1 VTGCDQMAET
11 CDLKSRMFPK
21 CKVVFLGA
29 SGVGKTSLINRYILN
44 DFDKDYS
51 ATVGI
56 DFFTKPIQVRDRTVN
71 LQIWDTAGQERFRS
85 LIPFYIRDSSMAVIV
100 YDVSNPETFEAAKSW
115 HKTVINERGSDVVCI
130 LVGNENDLESKV
142 SPETVATFCKPL
154 AIATI
159 ETCAKTGQNVA
170 RLFKLVSE
178 SLPDPDATKVDPISV
193 IAGPAEQTPND
204 ERCLC

>member
-1 VTGCDQMAET
+1 
-11 CDLKSRMFPK
+11 MFAK

-56 DFFTKPIQVRDRTVN
+56 DFVTKPIQVRDRTVN
-71 LQIWDTAGQERFRS
+71 LLFWDTAGQERFRS

-100 YDVSNPETFEAAKSW
+100 YDVSNPQTFDEAKAW
-115 HKTVINERGSDVVCI
+115 HKTVISERGGDVVCI
-130 LVGNENDLESKV
+130 LVGNKNDLERKV
-142 SPETVATFCKPL
+142 AHEEVATFSKPL
-154 AIATI
+154 SIATI

-170 RLFKLVSE
+170 RLFKLVGE
-178 SLPDPDATKVDPISV
+178 SLPSPDRVKVDPISV
-193 IAGPAEQTPND
+193 IAAPAEQTPAA
-204 ERCLC
+204 ERCAC